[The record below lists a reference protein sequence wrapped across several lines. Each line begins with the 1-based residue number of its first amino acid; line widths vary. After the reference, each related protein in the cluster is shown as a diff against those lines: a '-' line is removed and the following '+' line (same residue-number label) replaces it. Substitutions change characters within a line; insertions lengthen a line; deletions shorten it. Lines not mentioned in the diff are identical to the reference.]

1 MEEVRFQCRHVSCW
15 SGKPAANSGIWT
27 IYIHLPGTKRSFPL
41 PKSDP
46 LMVFFCG
53 SRLLFRLKNSPSEE
67 MFQPTL
73 QDQAGVQPV
82 WQDALMFDDDD
93 VQSDF
98 VGKQRRKTLW
108 RTSINSSIPKLKRF
122 KTWSI
127 FQRLHPS
134 ASRLLQTSS
143 EWPVHRRNKVWHV
156 GWWTFVPKICPWFSS
171 APWASKGEMGSSHW
185 KKVGV
190 NWHKTD
196 LMNKKC

>member
-46 LMVFFCG
+46 LLVFFCG

-134 ASRLLQTSS
+134 ASRLLQLHPSGPFIGGTRFGMLGGGRSFQRS
-143 EWPVHRRNKVWHV
+143 ALGFHQRLGLPRVRWGVRTGRR
-156 GWWTFVPKICPWFSS
+156 
-171 APWASKGEMGSSHW
+171 
-185 KKVGV
+185 
-190 NWHKTD
+190 
-196 LMNKKC
+196 